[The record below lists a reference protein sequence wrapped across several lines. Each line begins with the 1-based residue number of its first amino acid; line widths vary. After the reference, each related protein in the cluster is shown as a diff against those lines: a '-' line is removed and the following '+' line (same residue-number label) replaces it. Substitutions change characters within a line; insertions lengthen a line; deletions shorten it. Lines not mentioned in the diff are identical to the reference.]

1 MIIEKLI
8 HLPQKKHFCNG
19 MYVDYMY
26 ICICIRCIHA
36 YLYIIYIY
44 VYAYIYTFS
53 YMHMSIYIY
62 IIISTYKYDYDVY
75 IYIIY
80 KCVCIYILYL
90 ISLRLDI
97 LHLTYKRHTFSP
109 LLTWIHFTGVKRI
122 FPYLVISCDVSCDV
136 ISNTKPLYC
145 CKFHLCS

>member
-8 HLPQKKHFCNG
+8 HMPQKKHFCNG
-19 MYVDYMY
+19 MYIDYMY
-26 ICICIRCIHA
+26 ISICIRCIHA

-75 IYIIY
+75 
-80 KCVCIYILYL
+80 IYILYL

-122 FPYLVISCDVSCDV
+122 FPYLVISCDVSCDG